1 MMQKQQNGTQRIRYF
16 DGQLLTARDLQD
28 DVAYEARM
36 RGLHVRAL
44 HNTWGVALGFEV
56 TVQNSN
62 VVKVSPGIA
71 YDCRGREIFS
81 ARDLLVGPPP
91 RPPGSQV
98 NAWLFDLVLRYDEG
112 SERGRTDSVICLDGV
127 SPGEERPLWRWRFA
141 GDAVG
146 VTPTSTTPLEPLRL
160 GEEIPLARFVIQSDE
175 PRIGP
180 PDFTER
186 RNAQGLVRPHIA
198 GDQVQ
203 QQLLPHPDGNEFSF
217 TLTVNTSAGGFSQKP
232 FYFARITIP
241 FLLDLAQQGGQTAEL
256 LRHLLGPFV
265 TIRTASR
272 QSFIMDVRFA
282 VSFPREGIT
291 LSRETPMGS
300 AFLSRASR
308 GKDVL
313 SAIVNWVGLEPTG
326 GCPPSPLALPFFL
339 LFFPTFIGT
348 TGLNAAAIFEG

>member
-1 MMQKQQNGTQRIRYF
+1 MTQKQQNGTQRIRYF

-28 DVAYEARM
+28 DVTYEARM

-56 TVQNSN
+56 IVQNSS

-91 RPPGSQV
+91 RPLGSQV
-98 NAWLFDLVLRYDEG
+98 NAWLFDLVIRYDEN

-127 SPGEERPLWRWRFA
+127 NPGEERPLWRWRFA

-146 VTPTSTTPLEPLRL
+146 FTPTSTTLPEPLRL
-160 GEEIPLARFVIQSDE
+160 GEEIPLARFVIQPDE
-175 PRIGP
+175 PRISP

-198 GDQVQ
+198 GGQVQ
-203 QQLLPHPDGNEFSF
+203 QQLLPGPDSNEFRFS
-217 TLTVNTSAGGFSQKP
+217 LTVDTSAGGFNQTP

-241 FLLDLAQQGGQTAEL
+241 YLLDVAQQGGQPAEG
-256 LRHLLGPFV
+256 LRRLLGPFV
-265 TIRTASR
+265 TIRSASR
-272 QSFIMDVRFA
+272 QSFILDIRFA
-282 VSFPREGIT
+282 FSFPRDRVT
-291 LSRETPMGS
+291 LSQDTPMRF
-300 AFLSRASR
+300 AFLQRMAEQE
-308 GKDVL
+308 DVL
-313 SAIVNWVGLEPTG
+313 TAIVNWVGLESSG
-326 GCPPSPLALPFFL
+326 GCPPSPLTLPFFL
-339 LFFPTFIGT
+339 LFFPAFIGT
-348 TGLNAAAIFEG
+348 TGLNAAAIVAG

>member
-1 MMQKQQNGTQRIRYF
+1 MARKQQNGTQRIRYF

-56 TVQNSN
+56 TVQNSS

-81 ARDLLVGPPP
+81 ARNLLVGPPP
-91 RPPGSQV
+91 RPLGSQV

-112 SERGRTDSVICLDGV
+112 SERGRTDSVICTDGV
-127 SPGEERPLWRWRFA
+127 NPGEERPLWRWRFA

-146 VTPTSTTPLEPLRL
+146 FTPTSNAPAEPLRL
-160 GEEIPLARFVIQSDE
+160 GEEIPLARFVIQPDE

-186 RNAQGLVRPHIA
+186 RSAQGLVRPHIA
-198 GDQVQ
+198 DGQVQ
-203 QQLLPHPDGNEFSF
+203 QPLLPHPDGNELSF
-217 TLTVNTSAGGFSQKP
+217 TLTVNTSAGGFNQTP

-241 FLLDLAQQGGQTAEL
+241 LLLDLAQQGGQNAEL
-256 LRHLLGPFV
+256 LRRLLGPFV

-272 QSFIMDVRFA
+272 QSFILDIRFA
-282 VSFPREGIT
+282 LSFPRDRVT
-291 LSRETPMGS
+291 LSRETPVRF
-300 AFLSRASR
+300 AFLQRAT
-308 GKDVL
+308 GGENGL

-326 GCPPSPLALPFFL
+326 GCPPSPLAFPFFL
-339 LFFPTFIGT
+339 FFFPTFVNT
-348 TGLNAAAIFEG
+348 AGLNAAAIFEG